1 MALIKTIIIWC
12 GMYYATP
19 QWMDKQLPPHLKSKY
34 EVYMVP
40 YGTPLS
46 SIKQNIDPRTTALIG
61 FSAGGLDVFKNYSPD
76 YAFIG
81 LIDPST
87 DRRYNQLKYINNV
100 HMIYN
105 ISNWG
110 YINQNLPVAANAIT
124 RGGGEAIHTNMNH
137 SEIPK
142 HFFKTYFGI

>member
-1 MALIKTIIIWC
+1 MTLIKTIIIWC

-19 QWMDKQLPPHLKSKY
+19 QWMNKQLPSHFKSQY

-40 YGTPLS
+40 YGTPLHK
-46 SIKQNIDPRTTALIG
+46 IKHNIDPRTTALIG

-87 DRRYNQLKYINNV
+87 RPSYNQLKYTNNV
-100 HMIYN
+100 HMLYDV
-105 ISNWG
+105 SNWG
-110 YINQNLPVAANAIT
+110 NINKNLPSAAKAIT
-124 RGGGEAIHTNMNH
+124 NGGGEAIHIDMGH

-142 HFFKTYFGI
+142 YFFKTYFGI

>member
-19 QWMDKQLPPHLKSKY
+19 KWMEKQLPPHLKSQY

-61 FSAGGLDVFKNYSPD
+61 FSAGGLDVFKNYSPN

-87 DRRYNQLKYINNV
+87 RAQYNQLKYTNNV
-100 HMIYN
+100 HMMYDV
-105 ISNWG
+105 SNWG
-110 YINQNLPVAANAIT
+110 NINKNLPNAAKAVIN
-124 RGGGEAIHTNMNH
+124 GGGEAIHIDMGH

-142 HFFKTYFGI
+142 YFFAKYFGI

>member
-1 MALIKTIIIWC
+1 MTLIKTIIIWC

-19 QWMDKQLPPHLKSKY
+19 QWMDKQLPSHFKAQY

-40 YGTPLS
+40 YGTPLHK
-46 SIKQNIDPRTTALIG
+46 IKHNIDPHTTALIG

-87 DRRYNQLKYINNV
+87 NPRYNQLKYHNNV
-100 HMIYN
+100 HMLYDV
-105 ISNWG
+105 SNWG
-110 YINQNLPVAANAIT
+110 NINKNLPSAAKAIAN
-124 RGGGEAIHTNMNH
+124 GGGEAIHIDMGH

-142 HFFKTYFGI
+142 YFFIKYFGI